1 MIYGITILLLITI
14 VYFISMIWVIIGFN
28 KIKAKQND
36 SFSNTKAVKV
46 SVIIPFRNEQE
57 NLHSCLKS
65 IQNQN
70 FDSNSFEVILVNDHS
85 IDESVK
91 IVENFIASSNI
102 NIRLTSLTDQT
113 SKKEALK
120 QGIKLAAN
128 PIIATT
134 DADCVLPNNWLK
146 NIQSHY
152 SRENDMLLGP
162 VMFKSE
168 SGFLSAFQ
176 TLDMLAIQGVEF
188 GALGFNQPILN
199 NAANLSYSS
208 DSFNKIGGFDSF
220 DTPSGDDIF
229 LLEKFKSQDFK
240 IKGLL
245 SNDFIVETKSENNWF
260 TFFNQRVRWSSK
272 SKHYSDKLLL
282 FFSGLILI
290 QNIAL
295 LFIYLGILFVE
306 NQRLSFLFLLLTKWL
321 IDFILLFLV
330 ASFFKRKKAMFYFIP
345 AQILYPIYV
354 VIIWISSVLLKFEWK
369 GRKY

>member
-1 MIYGITILLLITI
+1 M
-14 VYFISMIWVIIGFN
+14 VWVIIGIN
-28 KIKAKQND
+28 KIKTEKKDTYTTTQD
-36 SFSNTKAVKV
+36 FEI
-46 SVIIPFRNEQE
+46 SVVIPFRNEE
-57 NLHSCLKS
+57 NDLVNCLKS

-91 IVENFIASSNI
+91 IIERFIASSDI
-102 NIRLTSLTDQT
+102 NIQLASLKEKT

-120 QGIKLAAN
+120 LGIKLAVN

-134 DADCVLPNNWLK
+134 DADCILPINWLK
-146 NIQSHY
+146 NIQLHFRS
-152 SRENDMLLGP
+152 ENDMLLGP
-162 VMFKSE
+162 VMFKSA
-168 SGFLSAFQ
+168 SGFLAAFQ

-208 DSFNKIGGFDSF
+208 YSFNKIGGFDSF

-245 SNDFIVETKSENNWF
+245 SNDFIVETKSENSWF
-260 TFFNQRVRWSSK
+260 NFFNQRVRWSSK

-290 QNIAL
+290 QNITL